1 MTGTSR
7 ENQSLFGVIESI
19 CEKYPHKPAII
30 YLGEKF
36 SYSKLRDLV
45 RRFAAALSEL
55 GVRVNDKVMIYTANS
70 PQLLIAYFGIQEIGA
85 IQYLFPHLYPF

>member
-30 YLGEKF
+30 YLGEK
-36 SYSKLRDLV
+36 S
-45 RRFAAALSEL
+45 
-55 GVRVNDKVMIYTANS
+55 
-70 PQLLIAYFGIQEIGA
+70 LI
-85 IQYLFPHLYPF
+85 LN